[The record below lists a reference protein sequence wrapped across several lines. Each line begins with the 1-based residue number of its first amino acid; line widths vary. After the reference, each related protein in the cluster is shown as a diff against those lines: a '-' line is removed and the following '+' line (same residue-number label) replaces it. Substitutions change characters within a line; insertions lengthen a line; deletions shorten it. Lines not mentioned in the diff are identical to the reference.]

1 LRAGLGLRTGLGTTS
16 LGGTRSTLAFSTEL
30 ILLKR
35 RFSSCWGFAI
45 LSRRC
50 HTSAGLFVKN
60 KSGWATLKTRI
71 SSLTSPVSFTRGAEG
86 YVGIRILGT
95 EWVLLAA
102 SDIGWPVTG
111 MGIFVIEKSANAELF
126 GSSSIPAS
134 PITGAR
140 SFMAENTVQPIAVF
154 SGEGR
159 VTFRS
164 VKAVNFVVVVTNTN

>member
-1 LRAGLGLRTGLGTTS
+1 
-16 LGGTRSTLAFSTEL
+16 
-30 ILLKR
+30 
-35 RFSSCWGFAI
+35 

-159 VTFRS
+159 V
-164 VKAVNFVVVVTNTN
+164 